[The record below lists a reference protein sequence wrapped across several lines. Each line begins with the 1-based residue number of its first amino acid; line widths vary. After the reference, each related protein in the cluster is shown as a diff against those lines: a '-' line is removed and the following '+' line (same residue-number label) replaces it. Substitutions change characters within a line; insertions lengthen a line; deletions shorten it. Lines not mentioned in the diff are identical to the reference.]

1 MIPKKQMLALLLKK
15 ETTLNKSEKSLTFGI
30 RHGAHQE
37 LKSKAWIKQ
46 IDTIEMD
53 GILNIR

>member
-37 LKSKAWIKQ
+37 LKSKAWIK
-46 IDTIEMD
+46 
-53 GILNIR
+53 